1 MRKKRVYKKFHQ
13 PDVVHGRVELGRF
26 INYVMKDGKKSTA
39 EKLVYSAFDKIKETT
54 KEEPMVVFERA
65 LENVMPLL
73 EVASK
78 RVGGANYQVPREVR
92 PERRFVLALRWI
104 IGAARAKKGKGMADK
119 LADEIIAASKNEGNA
134 IKKKLD
140 MHRMAEANRAFAHF
154 ATIKKIYIVCPDSI
168 RSKKLATSASSRTSM
183 PARPPFPNAC
193 FFIPAFRTR
202 SAKCTRATR

>member
-1 MRKKRVYKKFHQ
+1 MRKKRIYKKFHQ
-13 PDVVHGRVELGRF
+13 PDVVYGRVELGRF

-39 EKLVYSAFDKIKETT
+39 EKLVYTAFDKIKEST

-119 LADEIIAASKNEGNA
+119 LAEEIVAASKNEGSA

-154 ATIKKIYIVCPDSI
+154 A
-168 RSKKLATSASSRTSM
+168 R
-183 PARPPFPNAC
+183 
-193 FFIPAFRTR
+193 
-202 SAKCTRATR
+202 